1 MARKVIIVGAGSTGF
16 QLAKQLVA
24 DNQDVTLIEHRQ
36 ARNQQSSLYG
46 HQRSR

>member
-24 DNQDVTLIEHRQ
+24 DNQDVTPLNTTQ
-36 ARNQQSSLYG
+36 TSPSTQSTV
-46 HQRSR
+46 